1 MPIAPRRFLSHPAVV
16 RLARPALAGALALT
30 LGGSAGCLGDSQIP
44 TPVIGADAGD
54 LSCSARYPLLDDAP
68 GGAGSV
74 AFGTQGMTQSTNPW
88 GAGAR
93 FHLGFTFRN
102 QSAETVHFN
111 PAGVRLRD
119 ALGVDL
125 RLVEVKRGDQPV
137 AETTVGAGQEA
148 TVDLFFAGTGLKLTP
163 QKMAKFSVEWPYA
176 VGDAWWTRTTR
187 CQTTQAP
194 PVGDEGF
201 GPWVSVRDTAEPATE
216 RAQSRPKPPQP
227 TGWDLHY
234 TR

>member
-1 MPIAPRRFLSHPAVV
+1 MTNVRHRCRFPCSVSRSA
-16 RLARPALAGALALT
+16 AIGALALA
-30 LGGSAGCLGDSQIP
+30 LGGAAGCLGDSQIP
-44 TPVIGADAGD
+44 TPVIGANAGD
-54 LSCSARYPLLDDAP
+54 LSCSARYPLLDDSA
-68 GGAGSV
+68 GAGAV

-102 QSAETVHFN
+102 QSTEPVHFN

-137 AETTVGAGQEA
+137 AENTVDPGAEA
-148 TVDLFFAGTGLKLTP
+148 TIDLFFAGTGLKLTP
-163 QKMAKFSVEWPYA
+163 QKMATFSVDWPYA
-176 VGDAWWTRTTR
+176 VGESWWTRTTR
-187 CQTTQAP
+187 CKTTQQP

-201 GPWVSVRDTAEPATE
+201 GPWVSVRNASEPATE
-216 RAQSRPKPPQP
+216 RAQPRPKPPQP